1 MTLTFWSWISFW
13 TNTNVVVVVY
23 QTPSIIKT
31 RGTRTCWNCK
41 KNMHIQELIFI
52 FAIYVRLK
60 SMYGLRSMFSPQ
72 ICVFQQIHVRP
83 QIRVLS
89 SNLCLPTNPCT
100 SSDLCPLLKS
110 VSSNKSMSYEINV
123 PPNPCPFIVQICVL
137 WNRFS
142 LKSVSS
148 QIDFPSDLC
157 PSLWQKNDVIIISVG
172 DVFRD

>member
-13 TNTNVVVVVY
+13 TNTNVVIVVY

-60 SMYGLRSMFSPQ
+60 SMYGLRSVFSPQ

-89 SNLCLPTNPCT
+89 SNLCLPTN
-100 SSDLCPLLKS
+100 LCPMKLMYPQIRVLLLCRS
-110 VSSNKSMSYEINV
+110 VSFGIASHS
-123 PPNPCPFIVQICVL
+123 
-137 WNRFS
+137 NRFS
-142 LKSVSS
+142 LRSVSFTLAEKWPHNNCQLITS
-148 QIDFPSDLC
+148 F
-157 PSLWQKNDVIIISVG
+157 VI
-172 DVFRD
+172 

>member
-60 SMYGLRSMFSPQ
+60 SMYGLRSVFSPQ
-72 ICVFQQIHVRP
+72 ICVFQQIY
-83 QIRVLS
+83 VLW
-89 SNLCLPTNPCT
+89 NQCT
-100 SSDLCPLLKS
+100 PKSVSFYCSDLCPLESLLT
-110 VSSNKSMSYEINV
+110 
-123 PPNPCPFIVQICVL
+123 QICVL
-137 WNRFS
+137 PNRFS
-142 LKSVSS
+142 LRSVSFTLAEKWRHNN
-148 QIDFPSDLC
+148 IRWRCFPRLRKHC
-157 PSLWQKNDVIIISVG
+157 IPLLLERI
-172 DVFRD
+172 